1 LIRHARLR
9 LAAPI
14 LALPVAMVEPAFR
27 ATLVAAVGAAPLP
40 ESCFG
45 TAGDAAIALSTI
57 TVLTDPEHRVASAA
71 TANPLTENYFA
82 MNRQRPSMAGW
93 TTGNGSWQVRT
104 SFDAW

>member
-14 LALPVAMVEPAFR
+14 LALPVAMVEPPFQA
-27 ATLVAAVGAAPLP
+27 ALVTAVGAAPLL
-40 ESCFG
+40 ESCCA
-45 TAGDAAIALSTI
+45 TAGEAAIALSTI

-82 MNRQRPSMAGW
+82 MNRQCPPSAGW
-93 TTGNGSWQVRT
+93 TTGN
-104 SFDAW
+104 

>member
-27 ATLVAAVGAAPLP
+27 TALVAAVGVAPLLA
-40 ESCFG
+40 SHFG

-57 TVLTDPEHRVASAA
+57 TVLTDPEHRVASVA
-71 TANPLTENYFA
+71 TADPLTENDLA
-82 MNRQRPSMAGW
+82 MNRQCRPMAGW
-93 TTGNGSWQVRT
+93 TTGN
-104 SFDAW
+104 

>member
-9 LAAPI
+9 LAAAI

-27 ATLVAAVGAAPLP
+27 AALVAAVGAAPLL

-45 TAGDAAIALSTI
+45 AAGDAAIALSTI

-82 MNRQRPSMAGW
+82 MNRQCPPMAGW
-93 TTGNGSWQVRT
+93 TMGN
-104 SFDAW
+104 